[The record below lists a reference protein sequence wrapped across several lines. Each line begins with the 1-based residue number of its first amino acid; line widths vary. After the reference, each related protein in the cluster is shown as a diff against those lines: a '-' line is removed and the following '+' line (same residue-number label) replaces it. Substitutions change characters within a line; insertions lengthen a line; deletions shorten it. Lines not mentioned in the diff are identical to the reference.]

1 MITENEIKKID
12 DKIKLLR
19 DTAEELNSLSDSVP
33 TISRNTTRLLATV
46 KMMELNISDCIDF
59 DILK

>member
-19 DTAEELNSLSDSVP
+19 DTAEELSSLSDSGP

>member
-1 MITENEIKKID
+1 MMLTENELKKID

-19 DTAEELNSLSDSVP
+19 NTAEELKDLAENIP
-33 TISRNTTRLLATV
+33 AITRNTTRLLASV

-59 DILK
+59 DI

>member
-1 MITENEIKKID
+1 MMTTENELRKID

-19 DTAEELNSLSDSVP
+19 NTAEELKGLAEDIP
-33 TISRNTTRLLATV
+33 AITRNTTRLLASV

-59 DILK
+59 DI

>member
-1 MITENEIKKID
+1 MMTTENELRKID

-19 DTAEELNSLSDSVP
+19 NTAEELKGLAENIP
-33 TISRNTTRLLATV
+33 AITRNTTRLLASV

-59 DILK
+59 DI

>member
-1 MITENEIKKID
+1 MMPTENELKKID

-19 DTAEELNSLSDSVP
+19 NTAEELKGLAENIP
-33 TISRNTTRLLATV
+33 AITRNTTRLLASV

-59 DILK
+59 DI

>member
-1 MITENEIKKID
+1 MQTENDLKKID

-19 DTAEELNSLSDSVP
+19 NTAKELKSLTENIP
-33 TISRNTTRLLATV
+33 AITRNATRLLATV

-59 DILK
+59 DI

>member
-1 MITENEIKKID
+1 MMLTENELKKID

-19 DTAEELNSLSDSVP
+19 NTAEELKGLAENIP
-33 TISRNTTRLLATV
+33 TITRNTIRLLASV

-59 DILK
+59 DI